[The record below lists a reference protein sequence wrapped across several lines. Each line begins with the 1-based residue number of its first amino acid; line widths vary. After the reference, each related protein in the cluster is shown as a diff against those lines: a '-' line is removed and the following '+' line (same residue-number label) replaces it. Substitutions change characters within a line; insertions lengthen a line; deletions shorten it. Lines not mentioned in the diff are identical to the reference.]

1 MLQLKEKTR
10 GENMEFTV
18 SEAVKQ
24 AIPSFKAGV
33 IIYNDIVVDHSP
45 QMLKGRLQL
54 FQESIYFDLQETP
67 ISQIKELAE
76 WRAVFKAI
84 GTDPSRYRPS
94 SESLYRRIQKQQ
106 FIPSIHSA
114 ADVNNFFS
122 LYYKIPIGI
131 YDADQINGNILI
143 DIGTDEDEYM
153 AINGRTVQFAHKLVT
168 KDAIGP
174 FGSPIVD
181 SERTAVTYKTK
192 RAIQIVYLLPSM
204 QQSECEKLVSS
215 IQSMFMQIHGGE
227 TFVQII

>member
-10 GENMEFTV
+10 GENMEITV

-54 FQESIYFDLQETP
+54 FQESIYFDLQGTP

-106 FIPSIHSA
+106 FISSIHSA

-131 YDADQINGNILI
+131 YDADQINGNISI
-143 DIGTDEDEYM
+143 DIGTDEDEYL
-153 AINGRTVQFAHKLVT
+153 AINGRTVQFTRKLVT

-204 QQSECEKLVSS
+204 EQSECEQLVSS
-215 IQSMFMQIHGGE
+215 IQSMFTQIHGGGA
-227 TFVQII
+227 FVQII

>member
-10 GENMEFTV
+10 GENMEITV

-45 QMLKGRLQL
+45 QILKGRLQL

>member
-1 MLQLKEKTR
+1 
-10 GENMEFTV
+10 MEITV

-24 AIPSFKAGV
+24 AIPLFKAGV

-54 FQESIYFDLQETP
+54 FQESIYFDLQETS

-76 WRAVFKAI
+76 WRAIFKAI

-131 YDADQINGNILI
+131 YDAEQINGNILI
-143 DIGTDEDEYM
+143 DIGTDEDEYL
-153 AINGRTVQFAHKLVT
+153 AINGRTVQFARKLVT

-181 SERTAVTYKTK
+181 SERTAITYKTK
-192 RAIQIVYLLPSM
+192 RAIQIAYLLPSM
-204 QQSECEKLVSS
+204 EQSECEQLVSS
-215 IQSMFMQIHGGE
+215 IQSMFTQIHGGE
-227 TFVQII
+227 AFAQII